1 VTLQQEQEVE
11 DFGDVA
17 PPKTLVGLVLGLWL
31 SGVFAASLG
40 GRMEAGHEGT
50 TSIVLLGAAVVWP
63 LLYFAMGRCSFVP
76 RSMPVAATCGLILFG
91 MASSLSS
98 FMSPVALLSTGYVV
112 LTLAGIWLALQ
123 FNSNLDAEQYE
134 WGLKIFAVLTTGLLV
149 GFAWYDYVPGTRLG
163 NGKDV
168 LNPNTIGLVS
178 VSVFLAAMS
187 IRTLA
192 LRLAIM
198 GPIAGIIVLTSSRA
212 AAVAAVVGLG
222 MVVWLR
228 LRARGRPVLLLA
240 GIGLLLAVGVT
251 MAYGD
256 VMYKT
261 LDRFYALS
269 TADRGLGSGATGR
282 VTAWKWTWELFV
294 HNPVLGV
301 GFRAHEFLLRADS
314 SSHNGYLATLAE
326 VGLLGFLSVLY
337 LVARGLHLLWAGSR
351 EPEPGFSQSILF
363 GLCVG
368 YLLLAV
374 FERYLINVGNPTSLL
389 FLVSIMRP
397 GAMEGPV
404 AEPDELLPE
413 LLDELNVGE
422 PEGRVYG
429 HG

>member
-17 PPKTLVGLVLGLWL
+17 PPKTWVGLVLGLWL

-50 TSIVLLGAAVVWP
+50 TSIVLLGVAVLWP
-63 LLYFAMGRCSFVP
+63 LLYFAMGRCRVVP
-76 RSMPVAATCGLILFG
+76 QSMPLAATAGLILFG
-91 MASSLSS
+91 MASALSS
-98 FMSPVALLSTGYVV
+98 FMSPVALQSTGYLV
-112 LTLAGIWLALQ
+112 LTLAGICIALQ
-123 FNSNLDAEQYE
+123 FNSNLDADQYE
-134 WGLKIFAVLTTGLLV
+134 RGLKIFAALTACLLV

-163 NGKDV
+163 NGKDI

-178 VSVFLAAMS
+178 VSVLLAAMS
-187 IRTLA
+187 IKTLV

-222 MVVWLR
+222 MTVWLR
-228 LRARGRPVLLLA
+228 LRARRRPVLLIA
-240 GIGLLLAVGVT
+240 GICLILVVGVT

-256 VMYKT
+256 VMYRM
-261 LDRFYALS
+261 LDRSFGLS
-269 TADRGLGSGATGR
+269 TVDRGISSGATGR
-282 VTAWKWTWELFV
+282 VAAWKWTWELFV
-294 HNPVLGV
+294 RNPVLGV
-301 GFRAHEFLLRADS
+301 GFRAHESLLKVDS

-326 VGLLGFLSVLY
+326 VGLLGFLGVLF
-337 LVARGLHLLWAGSR
+337 LVVRGLRLLWVGSR
-351 EPEPGFSQSILF
+351 EPEAGFSQSILF

-368 YLLLAV
+368 YLLLAI

-389 FLVSIMRP
+389 FLVAIMRSR
-397 GAMEGPV
+397 ALESSV
-404 AEPDELLPE
+404 ATPNELQRE
-413 LLDELNVGE
+413 LLDESDVDE
-422 PEGRVYG
+422 PEERAYG